1 MDTTFRELAAESR
14 IESVP
19 LSHLSIE
26 LGHLYMEDFAAGP
39 NRLRSQFTRV
49 APWVKTAE
57 ESILAG
63 AVGSKPEA
71 RRRTRVS
78 TCFLIDDYF
87 TRFSSPAQ
95 VVPVLRAAAK
105 AARLDIDYLARE
117 SACAVA
123 NGVPL
128 AELVA
133 SRLTPLPPEETNGSR
148 PPVLDSG
155 WLPNGSRSPNDHGGE
170 AMRGKTWSPPSEIG
184 ARNHSV
190 FVDVELWRDRGDRR
204 VYSCAFLAA
213 IWQLLRLGVLRS
225 EGASVVSPVLIDDHD
240 LTEDWDD
247 LPPIL
252 QLRDTAQPFC
262 GYRTF
267 SVLPARFLQVEHAVR
282 VILSQVVPQSEVLD
296 HIIERGARDG
306 MAVSRDV
313 TERVDYV
320 FFNGW

>member
-1 MDTTFRELAAESR
+1 VDTTFRELAAESR
-14 IESVP
+14 IEAVP

-39 NRLRSQFTRV
+39 ERLRSQFTRV
-49 APWVKTAE
+49 APWARTAKDA
-57 ESILAG
+57 IVAG
-63 AVGSKPEA
+63 LDT
-71 RRRTRVS
+71 RRKARVS

-87 TRFSSPAQ
+87 TRFSSPAE
-95 VVPVLRAAAK
+95 VVPVLQATAQEAG
-105 AARLDIDYLARE
+105 LDIDYLARE
-117 SACAVA
+117 SACATA
-123 NGVPL
+123 KGIAL

-133 SRLTPLPPEETNGSR
+133 GRLTPLPPEETNGSR
-148 PPVLDSG
+148 PPVQESG
-155 WLPNGSRSPNDHGGE
+155 WLPNGSRSPDNHGRE
-170 AMRGKTWSPPSEIG
+170 AMRGKEWLPPSEIG

-190 FVDVELWRDRGDRR
+190 FVDVELWHDRGKSRL
-204 VYSCAFLAA
+204 YSCAFLAS

-225 EGASVVSPVLIDDHD
+225 EGASVVRPVPIGAHQ

-252 QLRDTAQPFC
+252 RLRENAPPFC

-267 SVLPARFLQVEHAVR
+267 SVLPSRFLQVEHAVR
-282 VILSQVVPQSEVLD
+282 VILSQFVPQPEILD
-296 HIIERGARDG
+296 QITERGTRDG

-320 FFNGW
+320 FFNGA

>member
-14 IESVP
+14 IGSVP

-39 NRLRSQFTRV
+39 DRLRSQFTRV
-49 APWVKTAE
+49 APWVSTAKE
-57 ESILAG
+57 TILAD
-63 AVGSKPEA
+63 VKPEQ
-71 RRRTRVS
+71 RRKARVS

-95 VVPVLRAAAK
+95 VVPMLRAAAEDANLK
-105 AARLDIDYLARE
+105 IDYLARE
-117 SACAVA
+117 SACASA

-133 SRLTPLPPEETNGSR
+133 GRLTPLPPEETNGSR
-148 PPVLDSG
+148 PPVQETG
-155 WLPNGSRSPNDHGGE
+155 WLPNGSRSPGNHDRE
-170 AMRGKTWSPPSEIG
+170 AMRGKDWLPPSEIG

-190 FVDVELWRDRGDRR
+190 FVDVELWHDRGKNRL
-204 VYSCAFLAA
+204 YSCAFLAA

-225 EGASVVSPVLIDDHD
+225 EGASVVCPVPISEHE
-240 LTEDWDD
+240 LTGNWDD

-252 QLRDTAQPFC
+252 QLPDKAPPFC

-267 SVLPARFLQVEHAVR
+267 SVLPSRFLQVENAVR
-282 VILSQVVPQSEVLD
+282 VILSQVVQQPEILD
-296 HIIERGARDG
+296 QITERGARDG

-320 FFNGW
+320 FFNGR

>member
-14 IESVP
+14 IEAVP

-39 NRLRSQFTRV
+39 DRLRSQFARV
-49 APWVKTAE
+49 APWARTAKE
-57 ESILAG
+57 TVRTDSRH
-63 AVGSKPEA
+63 KP
-71 RRRTRVS
+71 RIS

-87 TRFSSPAQ
+87 TRFSSPAE
-95 VVPVLRAAAK
+95 VVPVLRAAAEE
-105 AARLDIDYLARE
+105 AGLEIDYLARE
-117 SACAVA
+117 SACATA
-123 NGVPL
+123 NGVAL

-133 SRLTPLPPEETNGSR
+133 GRLTPLPPEETNGSR
-148 PPVLDSG
+148 PPVQESG
-155 WLPNGSRSPNDHGGE
+155 WLPNGSRSPDNHSRE
-170 AMRGKTWSPPSEIG
+170 AMRGREWSPPSEIG

-190 FVDVELWRDRGDRR
+190 FVDVELWHDRGPSRL
-204 VYSCAFLAA
+204 YSCPFLAA

-225 EGASVVSPVLIDDHD
+225 DGANVVRPVPIDAHEP
-240 LTEDWDD
+240 TESWDD

-252 QLRDTAQPFC
+252 QLRERAAPFC

-267 SVLPARFLQVEHAVR
+267 SVLPSRFLQIEHAVR
-282 VILSQVVPQSEVLD
+282 VILSQFVPQPEILD
-296 HIIERGARDG
+296 DITERGARDG
-306 MAVSRDV
+306 MTVSRDV